1 DDHRVQIGR
10 VDHALQRAEGAG
22 PEVQQHP
29 PEPPVVVLVL
39 DQIARGGTSGAC
51 EAAAAADDV
60 DPHASTAGSDAVVSR
75 VGPRKRRESRAKFS
89 LPVPKAVWEKTC
101 RGGRCVS
108 RSCSVACSWL

>member
-1 DDHRVQIGR
+1 QIGR

-29 PEPPVVVLVL
+29 PQPPVGVLVL
-39 DQIARGGTSGAC
+39 DQIARGGASGAC

-75 VGPRKRRESRAKFS
+75 VAPRKRREGRAKVS
-89 LPVPKAVWEKTC
+89 LPVPKAVREKAW
-101 RGGRCVS
+101 RGGRGGA